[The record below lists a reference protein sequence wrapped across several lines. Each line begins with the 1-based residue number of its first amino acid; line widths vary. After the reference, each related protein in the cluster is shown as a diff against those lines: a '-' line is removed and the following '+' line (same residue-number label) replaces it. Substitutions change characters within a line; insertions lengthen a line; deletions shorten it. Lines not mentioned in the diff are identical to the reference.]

1 VYRPVYCGGVL
12 MQTYLSGA
20 LKALV
25 VVAVVAAMVELVRQ
39 YIPFEHPFIF
49 FLLPVLIS
57 AIRWGTLPALV
68 AAISGIGTSSYFLF
82 PPFYSFQIKD
92 LENIVNLISFVAVAL
107 VTSHLATSV
116 KYQAEAARKKED
128 ETRILYEFSR
138 RLALART
145 GEDIR
150 DAIRDHLSSV
160 VKRKV
165 LLIGMKASREG
176 PPESVEEAPRSVRRR
191 ALEMASQADQTTR
204 SETLEGEDGNLWLI
218 RVTSRETRLLGAI
231 AVNLGHRTAD
241 QDIDEITRQVDTALA
256 DAAATLERLDVG
268 RAISEANIR
277 SETELLRDALLGSVS
292 HELRTPLASIL
303 GAATVLTQTPRVSE
317 DNRLSSLANV
327 VREEAVRLD
336 SDIQN
341 LLDATRISSNGVKTR
356 LEWADP
362 GDIIN
367 AAIERRRHRLSNH
380 VLQLNVSPD
389 LPLIRVDPVLVEQA
403 FGQILDNAIKYSPYG
418 SPIRVGALSA
428 AHEIVLS
435 ISDQGVGLTEEER
448 NRLWDRFYR
457 GERHRQTTPGS
468 GLGLWIAKAFVTA
481 NGGELKAVS
490 SGIGSGT
497 TISIVLPA
505 QEEVTSEPTDASHE

>member
-1 VYRPVYCGGVL
+1 
-12 MQTYLSGA
+12 MQTYLLGA
-20 LKALV
+20 LKALI
-25 VVAVVAAMVELVRQ
+25 VVAAVGAVVVLVRQ
-39 YIPFEHPFIF
+39 YVPFEHPFIF

-57 AIRWGTLPALV
+57 AIRWGAIASLV
-68 AAISGIGTSSYFLF
+68 AAISGIVTSSYFLF

-107 VTSHLATSV
+107 VTSHLATNV
-116 KYQAEAARKKED
+116 KHQAEVARKKED
-128 ETRILYEFSR
+128 ETRNLYEFSR
-138 RLALART
+138 RLAVART
-145 GEDIR
+145 PVDIR

-165 LLIGMKASREG
+165 VLIGMKASPGETT
-176 PPESVEEAPRSVRRR
+176 PAQEAPQSIQRRG
-191 ALEMASQADQTTR
+191 LEMASHADQKTR

-218 RVTSRETRLLGAI
+218 RVTSRESRLLGAI
-231 AVNLGHRTAD
+231 AVNLGHPRAH
-241 QDIDEITRQVDTALA
+241 QDIDEITRQVDAALV

-303 GAATVLTQTPRVSE
+303 GAATVMIQTPRVSE
-317 DNRLSSLANV
+317 DNRLSALANV

-341 LLDATRISSNGVKTR
+341 LLDATRISHHGVKTR

-362 GDIIN
+362 SDIIN
-367 AAIERRRHRLSNH
+367 AAIDRRRQRLSSH
-380 VLQLNVSPD
+380 LLQLNVSPD

-403 FGQILDNAIKYSPYG
+403 FGQVLDNAIKYSPSG
-418 SPIRVGALSA
+418 SPIQVSARSGAR
-428 AHEIVLS
+428 EIVLS
-435 ISDQGVGLTEEER
+435 IKDQGVGLTEEEKR
-448 NRLWDRFYR
+448 RLWDRFYR
-457 GERHRQTTPGS
+457 GERHRQTTSGS

-481 NGGELKAVS
+481 NGGELMAAS
-490 SGIGSGT
+490 SGIGTGT

-505 QEEVTSEPTDASHE
+505 QEEISSQHTDASHE